1 VASVTDTFLQ
11 RLAGSLVSKP
21 FVYDLVQ
28 SLAGQE
34 KVARRLRTALAA
46 MPHRRALDV
55 GSAAGGFAFR
65 LGISPV
71 CADLDPRPVAAL
83 RRRRPGVRATV
94 ADAATLPFA
103 DRTFDLVLCLAV
115 LHHLDD
121 ATLERVV
128 SELARVAAARVLI
141 LEPLRNDAR
150 RTSRWLWRYDRGRHP
165 RTRDQL
171 MAALSRRMDVEE
183 AAEFSVYHQYL
194 MCVMSSREA
203 SRAPR
208 R

>member
-11 RLAGSLVSKP
+11 RLAASLVSKP

-34 KVARRLRTALAA
+34 KVAQRLRAVLAD

-55 GSAAGGFAFR
+55 GSAAGGFAYR

-71 CADLDPRPVAAL
+71 FADLDPRPVAAL
-83 RRRRPGVRATV
+83 RRRRPEVRATV

-150 RTSRWLWRYDRGRHP
+150 GISRWLWHYDRGRHP

-171 MAALSRRMDVEE
+171 IAALSKSMHVEE

-194 MCVMSSREA
+194 MCVMRSRGA
-203 SRAPR
+203 PRAPR

>member
-1 VASVTDTFLQ
+1 MSETRLQ
-11 RLAGSLVSKP
+11 RLAAALVSRP

-28 SLAGQE
+28 TLAGQE
-34 KVARRLRTALAA
+34 KVAQRLRTALAA
-46 MPHRRALDV
+46 IPHARALDV

-65 LGISPV
+65 LGVSPV

-83 RRRRPGVRATV
+83 RRRRPGTKAIV
-94 ADAATLPFA
+94 ANAAALPFPDGA
-103 DRTFDLVLCLAV
+103 FDLVLCLAV

-121 ATLERVV
+121 ATLGGVV
-128 SELARVAAARVLI
+128 AELSRVASGRVLV

-150 RTSRWLWRYDRGRHP
+150 GVSRFLWRYDRGRHP

-171 MAALSRRMDVEE
+171 LSALSARMEVVDAVEF
-183 AAEFSVYHQYL
+183 AVYHEYL
-194 MCVMSSREA
+194 MCVMSAGRSRAA
-203 SRAPR
+203 SPAPR